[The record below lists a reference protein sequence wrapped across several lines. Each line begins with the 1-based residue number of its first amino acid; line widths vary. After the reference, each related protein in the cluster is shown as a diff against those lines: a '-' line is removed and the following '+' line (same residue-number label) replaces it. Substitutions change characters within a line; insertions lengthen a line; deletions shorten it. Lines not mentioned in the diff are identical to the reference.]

1 MIKNGLKKSI
11 IFTGY
16 PPPPHSR
23 KINLIFEPFP
33 NQNQSTKLNILK
45 QIYLTIFI
53 HRGLN
58 KMYQTKSLKPNFYPN
73 VQNWIQFEST
83 EQNVWN
89 QILNQISQTKS
100 IKLNLQN
107 YIHQINFTKQNLEK
121 INQ

>member
-1 MIKNGLKKSI
+1 
-11 IFTGY
+11 
-16 PPPPHSR
+16 
-23 KINLIFEPFP
+23 
-33 NQNQSTKLNILK
+33 
-45 QIYLTIFI
+45 
-53 HRGLN
+53 
-58 KMYQTKSLKPNFYPN
+58 MYQTKSLKPNFYPN

-121 INQ
+121 INL